1 MRTSDPDE
9 SKLRGPRVMA
19 GLRQFF
25 EDEREAMVGAKAT
38 SEPIAPGRAPTASEM
53 LGTARKLYD
62 RELRIDQRNRLTFPT
77 RQEFEAEGRRV
88 MAEMES
94 GETAPN
100 DIGRLADVLAMRD
113 AAEMDREQRGLLL
126 SALQPTG
133 RAPCRDKLGQHE

>member
-1 MRTSDPDE
+1 
-9 SKLRGPRVMA
+9 
-19 GLRQFF
+19 
-25 EDEREAMVGAKAT
+25 
-38 SEPIAPGRAPTASEM
+38 M

-113 AAEMDREQRGLLL
+113 AAEMDREQRGLLISEL
-126 SALQPTG
+126 RRHEIG
-133 RAPCRDKLGQHE
+133 RAHVSTPVTNAYLVCRLLLEKRNNKTTNTYHHRSTSTIPAPSQRSHPI